1 MTRLE
6 QIMAT
11 ITANGMR
18 EWTDER
24 VKQAMQEYAKE
35 CAQASL
41 VKAAGN
47 GKVTRMLK
55 DSEND
60 HYCVNKLSI
69 CNPENIILP

>member
-1 MTRLE
+1 MTRIE
-6 QIMAT
+6 EIMAAV
-11 ITANGMR
+11 TANGMR

-41 VKAAGN
+41 EKAADN
-47 GKVTRMLK
+47 GALELYK
-55 DSEND
+55 E
-60 HYCVNKLSI
+60 SI